1 MTYWIIAIVA
11 LNLYVLILTDA
22 PGFVKLNAAMV
33 TIIALVAFIRI
44 WQKKRQRAVEH
55 LLDDLQSLQKENEDL
70 KNLMQQTE
78 ES

>member
-1 MTYWIIAIVA
+1 MTYWIVAIVL
-11 LNLYVLILTDA
+11 LNLYVLVFTTA
-22 PGFVKLNAAMV
+22 PSFVKLNAAMV

-78 ES
+78 KS